1 MDEDDVRRLFARK
14 PRQWGLRGDPYAW
27 EAMRI
32 GVQAAERPPDADALL
47 ILLHDV
53 FYRRVG
59 VELRADDTPD
69 SVYVPEFAHGGMSS
83 GYVDVRTWRERLMPI
98 LAERARRLYP
108 R

>member
-32 GVQAAERPPDADALL
+32 DVQAAERPPDADALL
-47 ILLHDV
+47 ILLDDV

-69 SVYVPEFAHGGMSS
+69 SVYVPSSPTAACRAAMSTLGHGVS
-83 GYVDVRTWRERLMPI
+83 G
-98 LAERARRLYP
+98 
-108 R
+108 